1 MSGTSLSDILQIKL
15 LKIYQSLKNLGPL
28 MKMLLLLFLL
38 LKNMEACTLQ
48 PDKKIILSL
57 MGSLSFL
64 IVEHENYN
72 VNFFSYY
79 LG

>member
-1 MSGTSLSDILQIKL
+1 
-15 LKIYQSLKNLGPL
+15 
-28 MKMLLLLFLL
+28 
-38 LKNMEACTLQ
+38 
-48 PDKKIILSL
+48 